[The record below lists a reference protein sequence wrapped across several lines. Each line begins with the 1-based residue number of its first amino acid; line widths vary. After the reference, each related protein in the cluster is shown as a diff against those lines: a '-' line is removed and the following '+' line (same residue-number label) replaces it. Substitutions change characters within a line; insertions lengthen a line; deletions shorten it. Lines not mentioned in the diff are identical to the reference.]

1 MPLATVDLK
10 STGTHNAHWTDWSKA
25 RLKRLWSFSKA
36 WVLSA
41 QTSPALFFPEST
53 IPFLPGPEIIKYLI
67 PYKSAFLC
75 LHCSYIPINW
85 GFFKGRI
92 AYFYTSTT
100 SQRLAHRKCT
110 TTFTDEWMNEWMDGW
125 MDEFIASPLTILS
138 KTQQTTS
145 TASLLWTHCDHSSH
159 SHRDRAQQKYSL
171 ERDLENSQS
180 LTSKNENSTFS
191 RNCWTIILCIK
202 NSLEFKSVYIL
213 K

>member
-1 MPLATVDLK
+1 MNVRVSPSLTRMLHSHHPPPSTITPQSCCTSVVPRRMPLATVDLK
-10 STGTHNAHWTDWSKA
+10 SAGTHNAHWTDWSKA

-110 TTFTDEWMNEWMDGW
+110 TTFTDE
-125 MDEFIASPLTILS
+125 
-138 KTQQTTS
+138 
-145 TASLLWTHCDHSSH
+145 
-159 SHRDRAQQKYSL
+159 
-171 ERDLENSQS
+171 
-180 LTSKNENSTFS
+180 
-191 RNCWTIILCIK
+191 
-202 NSLEFKSVYIL
+202 
-213 K
+213 